1 MHVNALYR
9 RQQSCISCPDP
20 PPCNCTANQDCFQIN
35 RDCHT
40 CASVKCVAR
49 PGPSDHSSGNTSKGA
64 LIGAVVGSLILVAGA
79 IALWYWYRR
88 REVAPK
94 SSEKVVVQNDIPA
107 AAETVLNRPD
117 PTEKPSTP
125 INPEL
130 DTAGGLPASAGDGE
144 GARRFSNSSRSVHTN
159 PFDDQQSIQTAGT
172 GGSNVI
178 PIALVPRD
186 KSIASSTSESSDMST
201 VPSHGHMRPARSPN
215 LNLDHVNVSRESLR
229 TPYAESRR
237 SQISAV
243 SSRNSYMSDTSFA
256 SELLNEAP
264 VIVNS
269 QGAVRQVLNTSKAE
283 VMKTPSSV
291 TSSRSSADTLRVP
304 GRTTRTV
311 GSPLASASFGP
322 SDLSSD
328 SSDRESSDR
337 RDVTVSANPF
347 GDEHSPSN
355 GEPPASAKTIGQPSP
370 REPAA
375 PSGSDWTP
383 ETPNPPWTREND
395 SRPSSTITQAGSI
408 AEFGN
413 ATRVYVG
420 PARAGKAIS
429 PYKTAMGRLISPQS
443 GARLGTLE
451 QQQKLALAHA
461 QAQAQMQGFEK
472 GGKRVSA
479 SSVLTSASAGAD
491 SILES
496 FPFVPPSPISNRPI
510 RTPPASPLAK
520 STFTGG
526 SSPTA
531 ISQPLTSEVNAVP
544 SLDPS
549 NRQQQGLS
557 TGSQLS
563 TASNGLG
570 SFTFQIDSGNNTEI
584 GSRASAFGRPRQR
597 ASLDT
602 LAITQDLSS
611 YPLGFDRDASD
622 GFR

>member
-1 MHVNALYR
+1 LA
-9 RQQSCISCPDP
+9 
-20 PPCNCTANQDCFQIN
+20 
-35 RDCHT
+35 
-40 CASVKCVAR
+40 
-49 PGPSDHSSGNTSKGA
+49 
-64 LIGAVVGSLILVAGA
+64 GAVVGSLILVAA
-79 IALWYWYRR
+79 AVALWYWYRR

-94 SSEKVVVQNDIPA
+94 SLEKIVVQNDIPA

-130 DTAGGLPASAGDGE
+130 DTARGLPASAGDGE
-144 GARRFSNSSRSVHTN
+144 GTRRFSNSSRSVHTN

-172 GGSNVI
+172 EGSNVI

-201 VPSHGHMRPARSPN
+201 DPSHGHMRPAHSPN

-229 TPYAESRR
+229 TPESRR
-237 SQISAV
+237 SAV
-243 SSRNSYMSDTSFA
+243 SSRNSYMSDTSFS

-328 SSDRESSDR
+328 SSDRESSGKQDL
-337 RDVTVSANPF
+337 TVSANPF

-355 GEPPASAKTIGQPSP
+355 GEPPASATTIGQPSP
-370 REPAA
+370 REPSA

-383 ETPNPPWTREND
+383 EAPNPPWTRESD

-443 GARLGTLE
+443 GTRLGTLE

-472 GGKRVSA
+472 GDKRVSA

-531 ISQPLTSEVNAVP
+531 IPQPLTSEVNALP

-570 SFTFQIDSGNNTEI
+570 SFTFQIDSGNSTEI
-584 GSRASAFGRPRQR
+584 GSRAMSSAFGRPRQR